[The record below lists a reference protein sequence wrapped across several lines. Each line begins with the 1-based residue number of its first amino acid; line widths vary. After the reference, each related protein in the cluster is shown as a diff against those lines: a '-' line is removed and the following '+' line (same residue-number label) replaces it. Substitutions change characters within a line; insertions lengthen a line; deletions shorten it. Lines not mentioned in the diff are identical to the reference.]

1 MRSDDLFGLISG
13 EILDE
18 ETEIGIEELC
28 RGCRLSVERV
38 VELVEHGVIEPLGEE
53 PAAWRFRAISFTQ
66 VRSALRLERD
76 LGVNTAG
83 AALALDLLSEL
94 AELRARLA
102 RLDDPDR

>member
-1 MRSDDLFGLISG
+1 MRSDELLDLISG

-18 ETEIGIEELC
+18 DTEISVDELC

-53 PAAWRFRAISFTQ
+53 PAAWRFRAISFRH
-66 VRSALRLERD
+66 VRSVQRLERD

-83 AALALDLLSEL
+83 AALALDLLTEL

-102 RLDDPDR
+102 RLDEPGG